1 MVAQK
6 CTFLYFSRQ
15 NPPEIPKCHL
25 LCHLFEAEQLEL
37 RFTVPDFRGDARG
50 SGNSK
55 RTRPDERIK
64 EVTKV
69 SLNPLPPERLLRSS
83 EEREKSSEPSAKVD
97 AEEDDDESA
106 GSCGDIEDN
115 LDDTNTNK
123 MDVSINIQVI

>member
-1 MVAQK
+1 MKISNYQDREV
-6 CTFLYFSRQ
+6 T
-15 NPPEIPKCHL
+15 PEQVTSDYIDID
-25 LCHLFEAEQLEL
+25 
-37 RFTVPDFRGDARG
+37 T
-50 SGNSK
+50 
-55 RTRPDERIK
+55 PDERIK

-115 LDDTNTNK
+115 LDDTNK